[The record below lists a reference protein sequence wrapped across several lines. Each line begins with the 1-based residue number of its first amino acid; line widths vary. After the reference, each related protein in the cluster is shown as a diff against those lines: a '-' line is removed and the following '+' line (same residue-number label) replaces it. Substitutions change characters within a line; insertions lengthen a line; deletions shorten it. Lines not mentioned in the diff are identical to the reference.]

1 VRRDGVR
8 RAPAAEGGVSQLDLP
23 QLSLQRYFDLLKRRR
38 WRVIPVSLL
47 GLVLGGLIAFFIPR
61 YFVADAVLTYQS
73 PLSEVSS
80 AATEDPFVA
89 EVDSARITIPL
100 AIKDTIKQ
108 LGWPESA
115 ASNPYDL
122 GQNLRLIEDRL
133 KIDDANPGKGRSF
146 AKIKVTY
153 RDRDGLRAAAFVN
166 TLVET
171 WKNQSIANLKARAE
185 NAKAS
190 ATQRYNELHAQYDS
204 YLDQR
209 WQLERTYEIEPKVA
223 IEVQAAR
230 YSERLQFE
238 QQREREFAELLT
250 AIDDLQRQVAAAEAQ
265 LALLEPRIP
274 AELGLGKEAVGK
286 NPAAAGLLAEIEYQE
301 RAAANLRPGTTDR
314 AAVDAHLERLRGM
327 LTKLV
332 GADVADPSGMVPNP
346 AYLAQLAALELLRRD
361 LQRNEGAAKVLQQQ
375 ITAGKQKMLR
385 LAEGHREYAR
395 LQKALEDT
403 EKSHDAA
410 FAKLQAANDMLAR
423 LNNQAPVRIE
433 AEAKAP
439 PRPTEPNILLVAL
452 IGCVLGLGLA
462 IGLILLLDV
471 LQGSFKTIDDVE
483 RGLPVPVLGGISHL
497 ETDADRTTAVRSR
510 RRVTLVTALFV
521 MLVSG
526 VVLLFYWDPT
536 RLPPL
541 VRDLLAMVLGAT

>member
-1 VRRDGVR
+1 M
-8 RAPAAEGGVSQLDLP
+8 SQLDLP
-23 QLSLQRYFDLLKRRR
+23 QVSLQRYFDLLKRRR

-47 GLVLGGLIAFFIPR
+47 GLVLGGVIAFLIPR
-61 YFVADAVLTYQS
+61 FFVADAVLTYQA

-80 AATEDPFVA
+80 VATEDPFVA

-100 AIKDTIKQ
+100 AIKDCIKQ
-108 LGWPESA
+108 LGWPEST
-115 ASNPYDL
+115 ASNPYEL
-122 GQNLRLIEDRL
+122 GQNLREIEDRL
-133 KIDDANPGKGRSF
+133 RVDDANPGKGRTF

-153 RDRDGLRAAAFVN
+153 RDRDGLRAASFVN

-209 WQLERTYEIEPKVA
+209 LQLERTYEIDPQVA

-230 YSERLQFE
+230 YSERLAFE
-238 QQREREFAELLT
+238 QQRERELAELLT
-250 AIDDLQRQVAAAEAQ
+250 TVADLQRQVTAAESK
-265 LALLEPRIP
+265 LGLLEPRIAP
-274 AELGLGKEAVGK
+274 ELGIGKEAIGK
-286 NPAAAGLLAEIEYQE
+286 NPAAAALLAEIEYHE
-301 RAAANLRPGTTDR
+301 RAAANLRPGTSDR
-314 AAVDAHLERLRGM
+314 AAADAHLERLRSK
-327 LTKLV
+327 LTKV
-332 GADVADPSGMVPNP
+332 AGADLADPSGLVPNP
-346 AYLAQLAALELLRRD
+346 AYLAQVEALATLQRD
-361 LQRNEGAAKVLQQQ
+361 LQRNEDATKVLQQQ
-375 ITAGKQKMLR
+375 MVTAKEKMLR
-385 LAEGHREYAR
+385 LAEGQREYSR

-403 EKSHDAA
+403 QKSRDAA
-410 FAKLQAANDMLAR
+410 FARLQAANDMLAR
-423 LNNQAPVRIE
+423 LNNQAPVRVE
-433 AEAKAP
+433 SEAKPP

-483 RGLPVPVLGGISHL
+483 RGLPVPVLGGLSHL
-497 ETDADRTTAVRSR
+497 ETEADRSSAIRSR
-510 RRVTLVTALFV
+510 RRVTLVTALLV

>member
-1 VRRDGVR
+1 M
-8 RAPAAEGGVSQLDLP
+8 SQLDLP
-23 QLSLQRYFDLLKRRR
+23 QVSLQRYFDLLKRRR

-61 YFVADAVLTYQS
+61 YFVADAVLTYQA
-73 PLSEVSS
+73 PLSEAS
-80 AATEDPFVA
+80 AVATEDPFVA

-100 AIKDTIKQ
+100 AIKETIKL
-108 LGWPESA
+108 LGWPEST

-122 GQNLRLIEDRL
+122 GQNLREIEGRL
-133 KIDDANPGKGRSF
+133 KVDDANPGKGRSF

-190 ATQRYNELHAQYDS
+190 ATQRYNELHAQYMS

-209 WQLERTYEIEPKVA
+209 LQLERTYEIDPTVS
-223 IEVQAAR
+223 IELQAAKF
-230 YSERLQFE
+230 SERLQFE
-238 QQREREFAELLT
+238 QQRERELAEVLV
-250 AIDDLQRQVAAAEAQ
+250 AVDDLQRQVANAEAL
-265 LALLEPRIP
+265 LALLEPRIAP
-274 AELGLGKEAVGK
+274 ELGIGKEAIGN
-286 NPAAAGLLAEIEYQE
+286 NPKAAALLAEIEYHE
-301 RAAANLRPGTTDR
+301 RSAVNLRPGTSDR
-314 AAVDAHLERLRGM
+314 AAAEAHLGRLRGM
-327 LTKLV
+327 LTRLV
-332 GADVADPSGMVPNP
+332 GADLSDPSGLVPNP
-346 AYLAQLAALELLRRD
+346 AFLAQSEALEVLRRE
-361 LQRNEGAAKVLQQQ
+361 LQKNEGAAKVLRQQ
-375 ITAGKQKMLR
+375 IEAGKEKRLR
-385 LAEGHREYAR
+385 LAEGQREYSR

-403 EKSHDAA
+403 KKGDEAA

-433 AEAKAP
+433 SEAKPP

-462 IGLILLLDV
+462 IGLILALDV
-471 LQGSFKTIDDVE
+471 LQGSFKTLDDVE

-497 ETDADRTTAVRSR
+497 ETEADRVAAVSSR
-510 RRVTLVTALFV
+510 RRVTVVTALLV